1 MPKKTAK
8 KMSSQASFQD
18 HMDRNVGGEGEM
30 NAESGMVAYYIRP
43 HVKQTANGNLQCD
56 SGNSNRGSVAT

>member
-18 HMDRNVGGEGEM
+18 HMDRNVGGEGET
-30 NAESGMVAYYIRP
+30 NAESSMVVYYIRP

-56 SGNSNRGSVAT
+56 SGNSNWGSVAN